1 MLGTVRDM
9 GWAKPMSKEP
19 WTWQCEHV
27 IANDVEAARHVLNEL
42 LTQLKKDAW
51 APNDIFGVHL
61 AMEEALVNAIMHGNR
76 HDDGKHVTIRCCL
89 SPRTVHI
96 EISDEGE
103 GFDPNVLPDPT
114 DSQRLHVPGGRGVM
128 LMREFMSSVEF
139 NAAGNKVVMEKRRHR
154 LPRK

>member
-1 MLGTVRDM
+1 
-9 GWAKPMSKEP
+9 MSKEP
-19 WTWQCEHV
+19 WTWQCERV
-27 IANDVEAARHVLNEL
+27 IANNVEAARRVLNEL
-42 LTQLKKDAW
+42 LTQLKKDDW
-51 APNDIFGVHL
+51 ARHDIFGVHL

-76 HDDGKHVTIRCCL
+76 LDDSKHVAIRCCL
-89 SPRTVHI
+89 SPHTVHI

-103 GFDPNVLPDPT
+103 GFDPDALPDPT
-114 DSQRLHVPGGRGVM
+114 DPQRLHIPRGRGVM